1 MAKNVYRSMNKDLRL
16 GVDDGA
22 FKSLAPDRGGDVDMQ
37 NIHERATLLQPQYD
51 INDLKMGV
59 IQTAPYN

>member
-1 MAKNVYRSMNKDLRL
+1 MNADLRL

-22 FKSLAPDRGGDVDMQ
+22 FKSLAPDRGGEVDMKA
-37 NIHERATLLQPQYD
+37 IHERALLLQPQYD

-59 IQTAPYN
+59 VQTAPYN